1 MSPSTTPATQS
12 AAAPQAT
19 NGAQARHQTQPSVKR
34 GAPAKQNQGRW
45 RQVLRLPCKAPRRPS
60 APPDPTQCHKR
71 HACHAKR
78 DKVVCERLY
87 VKGCVCQGLCVTK
100 LCQRLRVSKIV
111 CVTKFCERLCVSEI
125 VCDKVVCQR
134 LCVTKLLCERLCVTK
149 LLCESCCV

>member
-1 MSPSTTPATQS
+1 MSPSTTPAPQS

-34 GAPAKQNQGRW
+34 GAPAKQNAGRW

-78 DKVVCERLY
+78 DKAVCESLY
-87 VKGCVCQGLCVTK
+87 VKGCVCVSRIVCYKVV
-100 LCQRLRVSKIV
+100 CQRLRVSKIV
-111 CVTKFCERLCVSEI
+111 C
-125 VCDKVVCQR
+125 DKSFAKDCVCQR
-134 LCVTKLLCERLCVTK
+134 LCVTKLCVK
-149 LLCESCCV
+149 DCV

>member
-45 RQVLRLPCKAPRRPS
+45 RQALRLPCKAPRRPS

-87 VKGCVCQGLCVTK
+87 VKGCVCVCVK
-100 LCQRLRVSKIV
+100 DCVLQSCVSKIACVEDCVCDKVLRKIV
-111 CVTKFCERLCVSEI
+111 CVRDCV
-125 VCDKVVCQR
+125 
-134 LCVTKLLCERLCVTK
+134 
-149 LLCESCCV
+149 